1 MQLARKSKLLE
12 AKLLLSKPTVSIVE
26 AFGPSVNLPRKN
38 SSQSHILL
46 HTVASCHCSL
56 LTMIGFYFEHLSV
69 SASKPADIDAMFKA
83 AVEKF
88 GTVDVLVNNAG
99 ITKDTLVMRMKPEQW
114 QAVIDVNLVSH
125 W

>member
-1 MQLARKSKLLE
+1 
-12 AKLLLSKPTVSIVE
+12 
-26 AFGPSVNLPRKN
+26 
-38 SSQSHILL
+38 
-46 HTVASCHCSL
+46 
-56 LTMIGFYFEHLSV
+56 MIGFYFEHLSV